1 MGAALKYMSMISE
14 LNRLELE
21 ARNNIEDAEFVVL
34 GASKDVLAVTDNK
47 DTAQELVQNL
57 VDQSDFYDH
66 NQTGRMENS
75 FKVRKAGSEYEVT
88 GVDYAKYVNGYD
100 RESTGAGFIDD
111 AISTT
116 IIDTGDHIQPLV

>member
-21 ARNNIEDAEFVVL
+21 ARNNVEDAEFVVL
-34 GASKDVLAVTDNK
+34 GATKDVLAVTDDR
-47 DTAQELVQNL
+47 DTAEELVQNL

-75 FKVRKAGSEYEVT
+75 FKVRKAGDEFEVT
-88 GVDYAKYVNGYD
+88 AVDYAKYVNGRD
-100 RESTGAGFIDD
+100 KESTGSGFVDD
-111 AISTT
+111 AVNITRL
-116 IIDTGDHIQPLV
+116 DTGEDITQLV

>member
-21 ARNNIEDAEFVVL
+21 ARNNVEDAEFVVL
-34 GASKDVLAVTDNK
+34 GTVKDVLAVTDDR
-47 DTAQELVQNL
+47 DTAEELVQNL

-75 FKVRKAGSEYEVT
+75 FKVRKAGDEFEVT
-88 GVDYAKYVNGYD
+88 AVDYAKYVNGRD
-100 RESTGAGFIDD
+100 KESTGSGFVDD
-111 AISTT
+111 AVNITRL
-116 IIDTGDHIQPLV
+116 DTGEDITQLV